1 MTQGP
6 RKPRRKL
13 LTSMLVILGVLIV
26 GGVAMWLLN
35 SRPEPRPQYAS
46 DSGIQEVENGPLPP
60 VTLGDSGFELK
71 VYGVTSDAAQFE
83 ITNYEQSVDESV
95 TIAVSES
102 ASFGELTIT
111 LCATWVNPNSQ
122 PFWDTSVGGG
132 YSDVAYYV
140 YSLDGSTP
148 QCPEPLT

>member
-1 MTQGP
+1 MTENP
-6 RKPRRKL
+6 RKPRGKL
-13 LTSMLVILGVLIV
+13 VAWIVAVIGILII
-26 GGVAMWLLN
+26 GGVAMWFFN
-35 SRPEPRPQYAS
+35 SRSEPQPQYAP
-46 DSGIQEVENGPLPP
+46 DSGIQEIENGPLPP
-60 VTLGDSGFELK
+60 VSLGDSGFELK
-71 VYGVTSDAAQFE
+71 VYRVTSDAAEFE

-111 LCATWVNPNSQ
+111 LCATWVNPHSQ

-132 YSDVAYYV
+132 YSDIAYYV